1 MVKGNYIQ
9 GIIAAIIFIAIYT
22 AEHLYP
28 QRKEIIDYKH
38 ELFNFLIGVANEL
51 IMMAAG
57 FFTVYIISLGEQS
70 QFGLLRWV
78 ELPLLVNYII
88 GFVLLDF
95 WMYCWHRANH
105 GLGLLW
111 YFHRFHH
118 LDTKLNSTSALRF
131 HTGELLL
138 SVIFRAVFIALVGIN
153 FSLLIVYSTVLFFV
167 IVLHHSNI
175 KISQRC
181 DLMLRKL
188 IVSPHMHRI
197 HHSVIRAETDSNYSS
212 VFPYWDMLFNSYNKF
227 PQQPVEFGVEEIQ
240 KINHTSS

>member
-1 MVKGNYIQ
+1 MVHGNYIQ
-9 GIIAAIIFIAIYT
+9 GIIAAIIFSAIYT

-38 ELFNFLIGVANEL
+38 ELFNFLIGVGNQL
-51 IMMAAG
+51 IMVVAG
-57 FFTVYIISLGEQS
+57 FFTVYIISLSDQS
-70 QFGLLRWV
+70 HFGLLRWLQ
-78 ELPLLVNYII
+78 LPLTVNYII
-88 GFVLLDF
+88 GFVLIDF
-95 WMYCWHRANH
+95 WMYWWHRANH
-105 GLGLLW
+105 AGPLLW

-118 LDTKLNSTSALRF
+118 LDPKLNSTSAFRF

-138 SVIFRAVFIALVGIN
+138 SVLFRSAFLAIAGIS
-153 FSLLIVYSTVLFFV
+153 FSLLVVYSIVLFFV

-181 DLMLRKL
+181 DLILRKL
-188 IVSPHMHRI
+188 IVSPNMHRI

-227 PQQPVEFGVEEIQ
+227 PDRPIVFGVEEIQ
-240 KINHTSS
+240 KNK